1 MKVPPARSWA
11 VLLFAGAMAGAFAQS
26 VRDNETPQPVPGQ
39 TMSDAQ
45 PLPAED
51 RESTGAVVLDQS
63 RVRAQQR
70 AGFKASADRTGIPSA
85 IGHNV
90 TRVMERARSWNDV
103 REAEALQAPR
113 D

>member
-39 TMSDAQ
+39 VMSDTQ
-45 PLPAED
+45 PLPAEHRD
-51 RESTGAVVLDQS
+51 SMGAVVLDQS

-70 AGFKASADRTGIPSA
+70 AGFDASAERTGIPSA
-85 IGHNV
+85 IGRNV
-90 TRVMERARSWNDV
+90 SRVVERARSWSDL
-103 REAEALQAPR
+103 REAEASQVPSE
-113 D
+113 

>member
-26 VRDNETPQPVPGQ
+26 VRDNETQQPVPSQ
-39 TMSDAQ
+39 VLSDAQ
-45 PLPAED
+45 PLPAEERD
-51 RESTGAVVLDQS
+51 SMGAVVLDQS

-90 TRVMERARSWNDV
+90 SRVMERARSWSDL
-103 REAEALQAPR
+103 READASQVPS

>member
-26 VRDNETPQPVPGQ
+26 ARDNDTPLPMPGQ
-39 TMSDAQ
+39 VLSDAN
-45 PLPAED
+45 PLPAEERD
-51 RESTGAVVLDQS
+51 STGAVVLDQS

-90 TRVMERARSWNDV
+90 ARVMERARSWNDV
-103 REAEALQAPR
+103 REAEAPQAPR